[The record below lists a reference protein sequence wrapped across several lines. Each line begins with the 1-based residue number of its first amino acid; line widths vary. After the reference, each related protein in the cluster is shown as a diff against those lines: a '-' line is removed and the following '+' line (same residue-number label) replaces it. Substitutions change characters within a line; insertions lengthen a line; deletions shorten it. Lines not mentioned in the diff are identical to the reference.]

1 VAREGSGWSL
11 GPAGRRAVALLLF
24 VVVGVSALAV
34 DSSVTVEEVRW
45 RVLQYPSLRLVG
57 ADREFSSSSFPL
69 PEPTT
74 DSRATPT

>member
-1 VAREGSGWSL
+1 MAREGSGWSL

-34 DSSVTVEEVRW
+34 DSSVTVEVRW
-45 RVLQYPSLRLVG
+45 RVLPYPSLHLVG

>member
-34 DSSVTVEEVRW
+34 DSSVTVEVRW
-45 RVLQYPSLRLVG
+45 RVLPYPSLRLVG